1 VICPNCSAGE
11 ISPLTHRCEM
21 CGFVPAGTVAVEAPR
36 AVALDDLARQELAE
50 KFRLAGAI
58 GHGDTGVVY
67 RAREPASNRD
77 IVVKVLPRA
86 TGIAGM
92 DDRFMRAVNAVAALE
107 HPHIVPVFAHGVTAH
122 LFWYSM
128 EHVHGRSLRSYLGL
142 HGPIEIKACHR
153 IIAQVASALDH
164 MHRRGIVHGALKPE
178 NVLIDAEGWVHV
190 CDPLIT
196 LALRPPAQLRLS
208 GAKPPTEPPRE
219 AEPPKDQEAP
229 RPPRSPYEAP
239 EELRTPSS
247 DQYALASLVYE
258 CLVGAPLPD
267 AGRAVAA
274 AAVRVVRHP
283 NVPAAMARAISRARS
298 ARPMDRFAGVLDFTA
313 ALEMPSLPEPAARL
327 PARTTGAVLVQSDW
341 EPPPR
346 PVNRRLIGGALAA
359 VAVVLVLAL
368 ALYRTVL
375 PLGHRDVNAPASA
388 APLTSDSTAGRTAPG
403 AAPAPGTAA
412 PSSTAAQPP
421 SRTARPAAP
430 VARRGRAAT
439 PPRPRAA
446 PAQPGQLFVSASPWG
461 QLYVDGDLIGN
472 TPRANL
478 TVTAGRHTIRVLRE
492 GYAPF
497 ERTIQ
502 VRPGE
507 VVRLTDI
514 VLSPQSP

>member
-1 VICPNCSAGE
+1 
-11 ISPLTHRCEM
+11 M
-21 CGFVPAGTVAVEAPR
+21 CGFVPAGTVTVEAPR
-36 AVALDDLARQELAE
+36 AVALDDLARQELAD
-50 KFRLAGAI
+50 KLRLAGAI
-58 GHGDTGVVY
+58 GHGEAGVVY

-92 DDRFMRAVNAVAALE
+92 DDRFARAVEAVAALE

-122 LFWYSM
+122 LYWYSM
-128 EHVHGRSLRSYLGL
+128 EHVRGRSLRSYLGL

-190 CDPLIT
+190 CDPLVT
-196 LALRPPAQLRLS
+196 LSLRPPARPRLS
-208 GAKPPTEPPRE
+208 AAKPP
-219 AEPPKDQEAP
+219 AEPPKDAEPPKEAPPP

-258 CLVGAPLPD
+258 CLVGAPLPE

-274 AAVRVVRHP
+274 AAVPVVRHP
-283 NVPAAMARAISRARS
+283 NIPAAMARAISRARS
-298 ARPMDRFAGVLDFTA
+298 PRPMDRFAGVLDFTA
-313 ALEMPSLPEPAARL
+313 ALEMPALPESAPKL
-327 PARTTGAVLVQSDW
+327 PARATGGVLVQTDW

-346 PVNRRLIGGALAA
+346 PVNWRLIGGSLAA

-368 ALYRTVL
+368 PLYHTVFGL
-375 PLGHRDVNAPASA
+375 FHRDANAPASA
-388 APLTSDSTAGRTAPG
+388 AGLTSDSASGRAAPS
-403 AAPAPGTAA
+403 AAPAPGAAA
-412 PSSTAAQPP
+412 PSSPTAQPP
-421 SRTARPAAP
+421 SRGTRPAAP
-430 VARRGRAAT
+430 VARRGRPVT

-461 QLYVDGDLIGN
+461 QLYVDGELIGN

-502 VRPGE
+502 VRSGE

-514 VLSPQSP
+514 VLSQQSP